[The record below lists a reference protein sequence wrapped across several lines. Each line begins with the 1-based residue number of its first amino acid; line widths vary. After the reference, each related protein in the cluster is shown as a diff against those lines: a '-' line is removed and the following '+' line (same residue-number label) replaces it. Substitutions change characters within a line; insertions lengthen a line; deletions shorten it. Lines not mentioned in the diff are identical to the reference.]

1 MPPEL
6 FVDILLMK
14 FVFLLFVVS
23 SLLCFPVQAKE
34 IFITASA
41 KIYSDD
47 IVEAKERVLKNA
59 QLKAVKKGV
68 EIFLVKKTINHNYQ
82 VIREQIYNFNQKFIR
97 NYEIVNQDI
106 DLDQRY
112 VEVQIK
118 ANVAEGKIQQKLKQL
133 GILHDRMGYKSL
145 MLVYQG
151 RTAGAIPRDHGT
163 VQNTIQVVQ
172 ETFAEHGFRTFDQQI
187 MRQIY
192 RLLDQDKSDL
202 LPVDILIALALN
214 YNAEILVIMEI
225 IPGKRDN
232 LKGSF
237 YQVKSNVRFSVFN
250 TADGQQIA
258 ETVVEGI
265 ERSVNNPDENQ
276 WQSLLQR
283 AGTHAVLEN
292 VRQSIEQITLFYQRT
307 GDMVQVYTIVFS
319 GYSPRRESL
328 IINYLENTA
337 EYRQLAELKNTFG
350 HLELELLT
358 LKRKSTLRR
367 RITSDLLKQEIEVA
381 TKTLPGNHLFFIN
394 PNPMEEIELPS
405 ENESETSD
413 DPAAEASPSQ

>member
-1 MPPEL
+1 
-6 FVDILLMK
+6 VDILMMK
-14 FVFLLFVVS
+14 FVFLVFVVS
-23 SLLCFPVQAKE
+23 SLLCIPVHAKE

-47 IVEAKERVLKNA
+47 IVEAKEMVLKNA
-59 QLKAVKKGV
+59 QLKAIKKGV
-68 EIFLVKKTINHNYQ
+68 EIFLVKKTINDNYQ
-82 VIREQIYNFNQKFIR
+82 VIREQIYNFNQNFIS
-97 NYEIVNQDI
+97 NFEIVNQDI
-106 DLDQRY
+106 DLDQGY

-118 ANVAEGKIQQKLKQL
+118 AHVAEVKIQQKLKQL

-145 MLVYQG
+145 MLIYQE
-151 RTAGAIPRDHGT
+151 RTATAIPRDHRT
-163 VQNTIQVVQ
+163 VQNTIPEVQ
-172 ETFAEHGFRTFDQQI
+172 ETFAENGFHTFDQQT
-187 MRQIY
+187 MRQVY
-192 RLLDQDKSDL
+192 RLLDQDKPDRQ
-202 LPVDILIALALN
+202 PVDILIALALN

-225 IPGKRDN
+225 IPGERDN

-237 YQVKSNVRFSVFN
+237 FQVKTTVRFSIFN

-265 ERSVNNPDENQ
+265 EKSVNNPDETQ
-276 WQSLLQR
+276 WQRLLQM
-283 AGTHAVLEN
+283 AGNHAVLESM
-292 VRQSIEQITLFYQRT
+292 RQSIEQITLFYQSKGEMER
-307 GDMVQVYTIVFS
+307 VYTIVFS

-328 IINYLENTA
+328 IIDYLENTA
-337 EYRQLAELKNTFG
+337 EYSQLEELKNTFG

-358 LKRKSTLRR
+358 LKRKSILRR

-405 ENESETSD
+405 DKEYETSD
-413 DPAAEASPSQ
+413 NPASEASASQ

>member
-1 MPPEL
+1 
-6 FVDILLMK
+6 MK
-14 FVFLLFVVS
+14 FVFLVFVVS
-23 SLLCFPVQAKE
+23 SLLCIPVHAKE

-47 IVEAKERVLKNA
+47 IVAAKERVLKNA
-59 QLKAVKKGV
+59 QLKAIKKGV
-68 EIFLVKKTINHNYQ
+68 EIFLVKKTINDNYQ
-82 VIREQIYNFNQKFIR
+82 VIREQIYNFNQKFIS
-97 NYEIVNQDI
+97 NFEIVNQEI

-118 ANVAEGKIQQKLKQL
+118 ANIAEGKIQQKLKQL

-145 MLVYQG
+145 MLVYQE
-151 RTAGAIPRDHGT
+151 RTARAIPRDHGT
-163 VQNTIQVVQ
+163 VQNTIPAVQ
-172 ETFAEHGFRTFDQQI
+172 ETFAENGFRTFDQQT
-187 MRQIY
+187 MRQVY
-192 RLLDQDKSDL
+192 RLFDQDKSDI

-225 IPGKRDN
+225 IPGERDN

-237 YQVKSNVRFSVFN
+237 YQVKSTVRFSVFN
-250 TADGQQIA
+250 TLDGQQIA
-258 ETVVEGI
+258 ETSVEGI
-265 ERSVNNPDENQ
+265 ERSVINPNENQ

-283 AGTHAVLEN
+283 AVGNAVLEN
-292 VRQSIEQITLFYQRT
+292 VRRSIEQITLFYQRT
-307 GDMVQVYTIVFS
+307 GEIEQVYTIVFS

-328 IINYLENTA
+328 IIDYLENTA

-358 LKRKSTLRR
+358 LKRKSILRR

-394 PNPMEEIELPS
+394 PNLMEEIGLPS
-405 ENESETSD
+405 EKESETSD
-413 DPAAEASPSQ
+413 DPASEASSSQ

>member
-1 MPPEL
+1 
-6 FVDILLMK
+6 
-14 FVFLLFVVS
+14 
-23 SLLCFPVQAKE
+23 
-34 IFITASA
+34 
-41 KIYSDD
+41 
-47 IVEAKERVLKNA
+47 
-59 QLKAVKKGV
+59 
-68 EIFLVKKTINHNYQ
+68 
-82 VIREQIYNFNQKFIR
+82 
-97 NYEIVNQDI
+97 
-106 DLDQRY
+106 
-112 VEVQIK
+112 
-118 ANVAEGKIQQKLKQL
+118 
-133 GILHDRMGYKSL
+133 
-145 MLVYQG
+145 
-151 RTAGAIPRDHGT
+151 
-163 VQNTIQVVQ
+163 
-172 ETFAEHGFRTFDQQI
+172 
-187 MRQIY
+187 IY

-202 LPVDILIALALN
+202 LPVDILTALALN
-214 YNAEILVIMEI
+214 YNAEILVIIEI

-237 YQVKSNVRFSVFN
+237 YQVKSTVRFSVFN
-250 TADGQQIA
+250 TTDGQQIA

-413 DPAAEASPSQ
+413 DPAGEASPSQ

>member
-1 MPPEL
+1 
-6 FVDILLMK
+6 MK
-14 FVFLLFVVS
+14 FVFLVFVVS
-23 SLLCFPVQAKE
+23 SSLCIPVHAKD

-59 QLKAVKKGV
+59 QLKAIKKGV
-68 EIFLVKKTINHNYQ
+68 EIFLVKKTINDNYQ
-82 VIREQIYNFNQKFIR
+82 VIRKQIYNSNQNFIS
-97 NYEIVNQDI
+97 NFEIVYQDI

-118 ANVAEGKIQQKLKQL
+118 ANVAEVKILEKLTQL

-145 MLVYQG
+145 MLVYQE
-151 RTAGAIPRDHGT
+151 RTSKAIPRGHGT
-163 VQNTIQVVQ
+163 VQSTIPAVQ
-172 ETFAEHGFRTFDQQI
+172 ETFAENGFRTFDQQT
-187 MRQIY
+187 MRQVY
-192 RLLDQDKSDL
+192 RLFDQDKSNI

-225 IPGKRDN
+225 IPGERDN
-232 LKGSF
+232 LIGSF
-237 YQVKSNVRFSVFN
+237 YQVKSIVRFSVFN

-265 ERSVNNPDENQ
+265 ERSVNNPDETL
-276 WQSLLQR
+276 WQSLLQM
-283 AGTHAVLEN
+283 AGKHAVLES
-292 VRQSIEQITLFYQRT
+292 VRQSTEQITLFYQRT
-307 GDMVQVYTIVFS
+307 GEIEQVYTIVFS

-328 IINYLENTA
+328 IIDYLEKNA

-350 HLELELLT
+350 NLELKLLT
-358 LKRKSTLRR
+358 LKRKSILRR

-394 PNPMEEIELPS
+394 PNPMEEIGLPS
-405 ENESETSD
+405 EKESETSD
-413 DPAAEASPSQ
+413 DPASKDSTSQ

>member
-1 MPPEL
+1 M
-6 FVDILLMK
+6 MK
-14 FVFLLFVVS
+14 FVFLVFVVS
-23 SLLCFPVQAKE
+23 SLLCIPVHAKE

-47 IVEAKERVLKNA
+47 IVEAKEMVLKNA
-59 QLKAVKKGV
+59 KLKAIKKGV
-68 EIFLVKKTINHNYQ
+68 EIFLVKKTINDNYQ
-82 VIREQIYNFNQKFIR
+82 VIRAQIYNLNQKFI
-97 NYEIVNQDI
+97 NNFEIVNQDI

-118 ANVAEGKIQQKLKQL
+118 ANVAEVKIQQKLKQL

-145 MLVYQG
+145 MLVYQE
-151 RTAGAIPRDHGT
+151 RTARAIPREHGT
-163 VQNTIQVVQ
+163 VQNTIPAVQ
-172 ETFAEHGFRTFDQQI
+172 ETFAENGFRTFDQQT
-187 MRQIY
+187 MRQVY
-192 RLLDQDKSDL
+192 RLFDQDKSDI

-225 IPGKRDN
+225 IPGERDN

-237 YQVKSNVRFSVFN
+237 YQVKSTVRFSVFN

-258 ETVVEGI
+258 ETVVEGT
-265 ERSVNNPDENQ
+265 ERSVNNPDETQ
-276 WQSLLQR
+276 WQGLLQI
-283 AGTHAVLEN
+283 AGKHAVLESL
-292 VRQSIEQITLFYQRT
+292 RQSTEQINLFYQRS
-307 GDMVQVYTIVFS
+307 GEMEQVYTIVFS

-328 IINYLENTA
+328 IIDYLENTA

-358 LKRKSTLRR
+358 LKRKSILRR

-405 ENESETSD
+405 DKESETSD
-413 DPAAEASPSQ
+413 DPASEASTSQ